1 MRIVGALLAGILFL
15 CGGAVVNLISED
27 VQKRL
32 EEIFGQDYLFGIY
45 AAAIICFLIAIGIAL
60 PTNSLKSLTTV
71 RRRKSPFY
79 VTPLFDYR
87 FGNVHTPIVTMQ
99 IKNKSIRRVEICE
112 LELVTVKQWD
122 IPDPWRDATTK
133 RFDDFG
139 VNLPSPIKQALL
151 K

>member
-15 CGGAVVNLISED
+15 GGGAVVNLISED

-79 VTPLFDYR
+79 VTPF
-87 FGNVHTPIVTMQ
+87 I
-99 IKNKSIRRVEICE
+99 
-112 LELVTVKQWD
+112 
-122 IPDPWRDATTK
+122 
-133 RFDDFG
+133 
-139 VNLPSPIKQALL
+139 
-151 K
+151 

>member
-1 MRIVGALLAGILFL
+1 M
-15 CGGAVVNLISED
+15 
-27 VQKRL
+27 
-32 EEIFGQDYLFGIY
+32 
-45 AAAIICFLIAIGIAL
+45 
-60 PTNSLKSLTTV
+60 
-71 RRRKSPFY
+71 SP
-79 VTPLFDYR
+79 PLFDYR

-139 VNLPSPIKQALL
+139 VNLPSPIKIDATVGSSARMYTRKTIRPFSSESITFTILTDHEANGFVLGFFCFCYNQSSFMGSREICYYPNGY
-151 K
+151 